1 MNKSCD
7 CCKLIKPLK
16 QENLDL
22 KENIVYLETLI
33 KKIENELE
41 ELKNTHHDPE
51 IDKYFFF

>member
-7 CCKLIKPLK
+7 YSKLIKELK
-16 QENLDL
+16 QENLYL
-22 KENIVYLETLI
+22 KENVVYLESLI
-33 KKIENELE
+33 KKIKNELE

>member
-7 CCKLIKPLK
+7 CSKLIKPLK

-41 ELKNTHHDPE
+41 ELKNIHHDPE